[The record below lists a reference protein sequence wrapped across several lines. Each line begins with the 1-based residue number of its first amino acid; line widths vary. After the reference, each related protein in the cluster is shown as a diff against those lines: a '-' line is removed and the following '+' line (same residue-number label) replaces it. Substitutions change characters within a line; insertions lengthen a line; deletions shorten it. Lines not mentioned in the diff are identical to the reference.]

1 MPSFISIIVAA
12 VTIMALSDSVS
23 ASSVEHY
30 HASGMVKR
38 MADTEPRVVLCG
50 ERLLLAIRLVCNMS
64 RRKKR
69 SIGYE
74 LANDDEFDEQKQ
86 EHYSLYEAVFGS
98 GERRKAALD
107 FLKAHDD
114 EEGQWGYHSKGRLG
128 AMSILKVRPKTVEL
142 VFIFLNHRRFVC
154 NETAFRVLK
163 GTFNVRPMTTF
174 MRMKC
179 HCLRIT

>member
-1 MPSFISIIVAA
+1 MPSFISVIIAVA
-12 VTIMALSDSVS
+12 TIMAFSAS

-30 HASGMVKR
+30 HSSVMVKR
-38 MADTEPRVVLCG
+38 TADTEPRVVLCG

-69 SIGYE
+69 SVGYM
-74 LANDDEFDEQKQ
+74 LDNDDEFDEQKQ
-86 EHYSLYEAVFGS
+86 EDYSLYEAVFGS

-128 AMSILKVRPKTVEL
+128 TMSILKVIQIDSL
-142 VFIFLNHRRFVC
+142 SD
-154 NETAFRVLK
+154 AS
-163 GTFNVRPMTTF
+163 
-174 MRMKC
+174 
-179 HCLRIT
+179 